1 MEDLMFMVKI
11 QDIAKR
17 NGLETIAVK
26 TKALAVAKA
35 AESPALIVIDL
46 NYAPAQPLEVIQALK
61 ADAATKAIHLLAF
74 VSHVQT
80 DLRAAAVTAGC
91 DTVIPRSQF
100 AQTLPTLLSQL
111 VA

>member
-1 MEDLMFMVKI
+1 MFMVKI
-11 QDIAKR
+11 QETAKR

-26 TKALAVAKA
+26 TQALALAKA

-46 NYAPAQPLEVIQALK
+46 NYAPAQPLELIQALK
-61 ADAATKAIHLLAF
+61 ADEATKSIHLLAF

-80 DLRAAAVTAGC
+80 DLRSAAVTAGC
-91 DTVIPRSQF
+91 DTVVPRSTF
-100 AQTLPTLLSQL
+100 AQTLTALLTQM